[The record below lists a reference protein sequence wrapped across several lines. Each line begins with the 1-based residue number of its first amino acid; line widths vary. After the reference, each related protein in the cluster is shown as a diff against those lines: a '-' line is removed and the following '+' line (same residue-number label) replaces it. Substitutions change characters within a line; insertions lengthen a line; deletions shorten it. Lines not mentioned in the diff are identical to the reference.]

1 MSGLH
6 DENGGPPEY
15 PPDYTLDDLNGPQ
28 STLNTDIHFADSLEK
43 KRLWWRNAVINAA
56 FIASW
61 YVALERGPDGTLIH
75 CIVFGLVGWDQ
86 VYICDC
92 HILV

>member
-15 PPDYTLDDLNGPQ
+15 PPEYTLDDLNGLQ

-61 YVALERGPDGTLIH
+61 CVAHE
-75 CIVFGLVGWDQ
+75 
-86 VYICDC
+86 
-92 HILV
+92 